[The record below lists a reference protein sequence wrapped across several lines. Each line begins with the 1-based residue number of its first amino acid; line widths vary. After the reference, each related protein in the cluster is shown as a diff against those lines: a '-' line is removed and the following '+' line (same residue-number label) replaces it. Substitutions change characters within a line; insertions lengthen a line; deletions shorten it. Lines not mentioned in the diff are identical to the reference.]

1 MAFDDILQK
10 KYKLRNK
17 YGFRPPS
24 TGRKTDVEGDE
35 EVGMHK
41 QTQPCLSHLCRSGGS
56 GSGSGRAECVTGLEH
71 APCCPF
77 SGVLGRPSVPGT
89 VQGSRSL
96 NRAWHARPPC
106 RGRVCGQAFRSR
118 L

>member
-41 QTQPCLSHLCRSGGS
+41 QTQPCLSHFCRSGGS
-56 GSGSGRAECVTGLEH
+56 GSSSGRAECVTGLEH
-71 APCCPF
+71 APCCRSRAF
-77 SGVLGRPSVPGT
+77 SGGRAC
-89 VQGSRSL
+89 Q
-96 NRAWHARPPC
+96 AR
-106 RGRVCGQAFRSR
+106 FRDR
-118 L
+118 EP